1 MKIRN
6 AHKNDINKILSIYE
20 KARNFM
26 MQNGNPTQWG
36 NVYPQ
41 PVIVKEDIDKNR
53 LFVCEDGGEI
63 FAVFMYMTEPEPTY
77 SEIDGNWLNEEKYAT
92 IHRVASDGSH
102 KGVLCNIINWCF
114 SKFENL
120 RCDTHENNIPMQN
133 ALEKNGF
140 IRCGTIFLID
150 GSSRIAYQKII

>member
-1 MKIRN
+1 
-6 AHKNDINKILSIYE
+6 
-20 KARNFM
+20 
-26 MQNGNPTQWG
+26 
-36 NVYPQ
+36 
-41 PVIVKEDIDKNR
+41 
-53 LFVCEDGGEI
+53 
-63 FAVFMYMTEPEPTY
+63 MYKRQEPTY

-140 IRCGTIFLID
+140 IRCGDVYKRQLYDCKKKEGKLWGTKL
-150 GSSRIAYQKII
+150 